1 MCPNMYVVP
10 WDKFYTNLN
19 SLQDFYYMAFP
30 NDRLILKL
38 VVFLELML
46 ETVQT
51 VAVTHDVF
59 VFFTTDPLVINQIG
73 SSWYSIPL
81 LTGLSAWVLRTFIL

>member
-1 MCPNMYVVP
+1 MS
-10 WDKFYTNLN
+10 FFE
-19 SLQDFYYMAFP
+19 DFYYVAFP
-30 NDRLILKL
+30 DDRLILKL
-38 VVFLELML
+38 AVFLELML

-81 LTGLSAWVLRTFIL
+81 LTGLSACVLRAFNLSAR